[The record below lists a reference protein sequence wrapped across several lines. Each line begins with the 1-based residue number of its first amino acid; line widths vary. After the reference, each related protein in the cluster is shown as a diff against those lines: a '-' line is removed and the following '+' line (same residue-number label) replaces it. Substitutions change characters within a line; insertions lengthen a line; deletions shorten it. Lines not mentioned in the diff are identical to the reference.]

1 MTIILYVLLS
11 YVILS
16 FVEYF
21 GHRWIMHSPRGVKF
35 QQHAVLHHGHYFP
48 RGHFLW
54 SAGEDEAAHFISIG
68 TGPLPLWT
76 SPIILILFAIS
87 REWAVVFLAMTIF
100 HGALWTM
107 IHREMH
113 FARRG
118 WLERSPVFR
127 FLYHYHR
134 VHHDQHRF
142 NYNGLMPLA
151 DFVFRTYQRPA

>member
-1 MTIILYVLLS
+1 MILIYVLAS

-21 GHRWIMHSPRGVKF
+21 GHRFIMHSPRGVKF
-35 QQHAVLHHGHYFP
+35 RQHAVLHHGRYFP

-54 SAGEDEAAHFISIG
+54 GAGEDEAAHFISIG
-68 TGPLPLWT
+68 TGPLPIWT
-76 SPIILILFAIS
+76 LPITALLFWIS
-87 REWAVVFLAMTIF
+87 TEWAIVFVAMTSF
-100 HGALWTM
+100 HGVLWTM

-118 WLERSPVFR
+118 WLKSSAVFR
-127 FLYHYHR
+127 FLYNYHR
-134 VHHDQHRF
+134 VHHDAHGF

-151 DFVFRTYQRPA
+151 DFVFGTYRRP